1 MLLHPGYHSSIVHWQ
16 ILEAYLRPTLL
27 ADPIPGNDSDEL
39 DWIWV
44 GNRLNQ
50 LVDDA
55 VHWVF
60 YEVLRVHYL
69 VRPIAEL
76 RSIRPN
82 PLQPWSVVIYNIIYE
97 VHCVSISTKGLWWWS
112 PVAQRQVCVAWHG
125 VACLSI
131 QWTISIKMKDED
143 ISMPM
148 YGVRR

>member
-82 PLQPWSVVIYNIIYE
+82 PLQP
-97 VHCVSISTKGLWWWS
+97 
-112 PVAQRQVCVAWHG
+112 
-125 VACLSI
+125 
-131 QWTISIKMKDED
+131 
-143 ISMPM
+143 
-148 YGVRR
+148 